1 MSKLKRKVI
10 PFRDLNEDKKNEILS
25 YIRTEEISIKKA
37 SFIFDVTADTINRI
51 FSQKYGKRTGYS
63 ETKRKEKLREYWN
76 KRKFN

>member
-1 MSKLKRKVI
+1 MSKSKRKVI

-37 SFIFDVTADTINRI
+37 SFIFDVTVDTINRI

-63 ETKRKEKLREYWN
+63 EEKRKEKLREYWN

>member
-1 MSKLKRKVI
+1 MSKVKRKVI
-10 PFRDLNEDKKNEILS
+10 PFRDLNENQKKEILS

-37 SFIFDVTADTINRI
+37 SFIFDVTVDTINRI

-63 ETKRKEKLREYWN
+63 EEKRKEKLREYWN